1 MPEIPDN
8 LFMNYLLRRL
18 SVIALLLVS
27 SSPLLQAQMPGGS
40 ATPMNAAMLKMFGKN
55 TNFTAKADVRMLD
68 NAQKET
74 MSLGF
79 AMALLDGKM
88 RAEMDMAQIKN
99 VMMTPQMIA
108 QMKQM
113 GADRTIYVV
122 RPDLK
127 ANYVIYPSLK
137 AYAQMPMS
145 DADKQALGKD
155 PKIQKTPLGKET
167 IDGHPCVK
175 NKVVVTD
182 EKGQAQEATVW
193 NATDMKDFAIQ
204 MQIKETNSNVIMK
217 FKDVQLAKPNA
228 KEFEPPAGYTK
239 YQSIE
244 EIQQVM
250 MQKMLGTPAK

>member
-1 MPEIPDN
+1 
-8 LFMNYLLRRL
+8 MNNFLLRL
-18 SVIALLLVS
+18 SVITGLLVS
-27 SSPLLQAQMPGGS
+27 STPLLQAQMPGGS
-40 ATPMNAAMLKMFGKN
+40 SAPMNAAMLKMFGKN

-68 NAQKET
+68 SSQKET
-74 MSLGF
+74 MSMGF

-88 RAEMDMAQIKN
+88 RADLDMAQIKN
-99 VMMTPQMIA
+99 AMMTPQMVA

-113 GADRTIYVV
+113 GADRTVYIV

-127 ANYVIYPSLK
+127 ANYVLYPSLK
-137 AYAQMPMS
+137 AYTKMPMS
-145 DADKQALGKD
+145 DADQQALGKE
-155 PKIQKTPLGKET
+155 PTIKQTPVGKET

-182 EKGQAQEATVW
+182 EKGQSQEATVW
-193 NATDMKDFAIQ
+193 NATDLRDFAIQ

-217 FKDVQLAKPNA
+217 FKDVQFAKPNA
-228 KEFEPPAGYTK
+228 KEFEPSAGYTK